1 MSYDDGYDSDT
12 DTESYNKAICNELGK
27 EIVELTSKI
36 SLKQKRIEELEIS
49 QKRMASMKQQYEKRL
64 MELNNRKMSC
74 TLKVNGI
81 TYRTTEQDLE
91 RIFNTRC
98 KIEEIHIPKDEVSGK
113 SKGFAFVR

>member
-27 EIVELTSKI
+27 EMVELTSEV
-36 SLKQKRIEELEIS
+36 SLKQKRIKELEMS

-81 TYRTTEQDLE
+81 TYRTIEKDVKRT
-91 RIFNTRC
+91 FNKRC
-98 KIEEIHIPKDEVSGK
+98 KIEEVFIPKDKVSGK